1 MQRDLMEVLQE
12 SFDKRIIFPEK
23 VYQASYRK
31 IMGLQEEL
39 AALKAEL
46 AELRADKRRLDW
58 LGNEYV
64 FTEPFDMPT
73 GGGDADVGW
82 RLAQEHMGKKERV
95 VLSEEFRDDLRQ
107 TIDKAMAK

>member
-46 AELRADKRRLDW
+46 AELRADKARLDW
-58 LGNEYV
+58 LADKDNKIGNV
-64 FTEPFDMPT
+64 SLPT
-73 GGGDADVGW
+73 AIVERTLMLRDSID
-82 RLAQEHMGKKERV
+82 LAMQM
-95 VLSEEFRDDLRQ
+95 
-107 TIDKAMAK
+107 TN